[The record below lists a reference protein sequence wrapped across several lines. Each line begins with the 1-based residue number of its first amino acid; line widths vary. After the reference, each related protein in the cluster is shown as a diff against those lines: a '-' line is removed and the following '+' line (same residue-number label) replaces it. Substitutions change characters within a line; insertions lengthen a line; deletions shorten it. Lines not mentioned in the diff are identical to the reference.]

1 VLLEPAPFEVL
12 YIAQKDY
19 NNPTEIIAIIINAD
33 ASFDEFYNNL
43 SVVDK
48 LNINVLNKNEFDI
61 FADNYI
67 QICSQTDNTKTS
79 YRIIQDFINSK
90 MLLECSQKLFQ

>member
-1 VLLEPAPFEVL
+1 MLLEPAPFEVL

-48 LNINVLNKNEFDI
+48 LNINVLNHCCPKKIYKSQGNS
-61 FADNYI
+61 N
-67 QICSQTDNTKTS
+67 CS
-79 YRIIQDFINSK
+79 
-90 MLLECSQKLFQ
+90 